1 MYINQIEIL
10 FPPLFLC
17 AGDRE
22 PSPIVVSC
30 LLKLVARVY
39 TMRVLDG

>member
-22 PSPIVVSC
+22 PNPIVLFC

-39 TMRVLDG
+39 TMSILDG